1 MNHFPFAFPLTES
14 EIAQRRLHILSALCA
29 SDKGFCSTPVSSIRK
44 QTLQQMFHLYDELFL
59 SGFLESSY
67 GSLDVTLSNRL
78 TSSAGKF
85 IYTRSDPSRMR
96 NVEIRMSGDFLFR
109 LNQGPFSLNG
119 LSAATAQ
126 EAFLIVFE
134 HELCHAIENALFGST
149 GHSSRFLSLAHG
161 LFGHKGTR
169 HSLPTR
175 QQEAAT
181 SGLHVGMDACFYYR
195 GGVLTGTIVYI
206 GKTATVM
213 VKDCRG
219 IYRDHA
225 GQRYNKYR
233 VPLEQL
239 LSAKSQS

>member
-1 MNHFPFAFPLTES
+1 MNQFPFVFPLTES
-14 EIAQRRLHILSALCA
+14 KIVQRRSRILSALCA
-29 SDKGFCSTPVSSIRK
+29 SDKGFCSAPVSSIRK
-44 QTLQQMFHLYDELFL
+44 QTLQQMFRLYDELFL
-59 SGFLESSY
+59 SGFLENSY
-67 GSLDVTLSNRL
+67 DSLDVTLSNRL

-85 IYTRSDPSRMR
+85 IYTRNDPSRMHHA
-96 NVEIRMSGDFLFR
+96 EIRMSGDFLFR

-134 HELCHAIENALFGST
+134 HELCHALENALFGST

-161 LFGHKGTR
+161 LFGHKDTR

-175 QQEAAT
+175 KQEAAAN
-181 SGLHVGMDACFYYR
+181 GLCVGMNACFYYQ

-213 VKDCRG
+213 VKDRRG
-219 IYRDHA
+219 VYRDRI
-225 GQRYNKYR
+225 GQRYTKYR
-233 VPLEQL
+233 VPPERLI
-239 LSAKSQS
+239 SIKNHP